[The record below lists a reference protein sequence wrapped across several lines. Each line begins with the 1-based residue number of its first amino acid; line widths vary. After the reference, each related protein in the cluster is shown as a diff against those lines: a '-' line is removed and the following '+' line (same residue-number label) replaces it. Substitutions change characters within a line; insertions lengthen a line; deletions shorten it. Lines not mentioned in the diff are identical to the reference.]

1 LKADHHQIAD
11 MVDVSTATLV
21 TRPTRPDLHGGT
33 HPSMA
38 IVFIGLLV
46 GGIIFTGYHLYADIQ
61 SAASRPRRGS
71 RW

>member
-1 LKADHHQIAD
+1 LKADHHQIGVRD

-38 IVFIGLLV
+38 ITFIGLLV
-46 GGIIFTGYHLYADIQ
+46 GGIIFTAGAWP
-61 SAASRPRRGS
+61 A
-71 RW
+71 

>member
-1 LKADHHQIAD
+1 

-38 IVFIGLLV
+38 IAFIGLLV
-46 GGIIFTGYHLYADIQ
+46 GGIIFTAGAWP
-61 SAASRPRRGS
+61 A
-71 RW
+71 